1 MDYSI
6 AQEVLNYISYG
17 LYLVSSYDDNKLN
30 AQISNAVIQVTAFP
44 PQVAVSINKEELTH
58 TYITKS
64 KRFAISILE
73 ESTPMKFIGV
83 FGYRSGKEID
93 KFSKVK
99 YKIGQSGC
107 PIVTEHSL
115 GFFEVEVVSEY
126 DVGTHT
132 LFIGKVINSEK
143 LRDCKPLTY
152 TYFKNIKGGK
162 APKNAPTYRPNNKE
176 LGKKNFGSYVCNN
189 CNYFY
194 NPLKGDA
201 DAKIPPGT
209 PFEKL
214 PNDWKCPLCGANK
227 EQFSQY

>member
-1 MDYSI
+1 MDYSGI
-6 AQEVLNYISYG
+6 QEVLDRMSYG
-17 LYLVSSYDDNKLN
+17 LYLVSSYDDDKLN

-44 PQVAVSINKEELTH
+44 PQVAVSINKKELTH
-58 TYITKS
+58 TYIMKS
-64 KRFAISILE
+64 KRFAVNILE
-73 ESTPMKFIGV
+73 ESTPMKFIGI

-99 YKIGQSGC
+99 YKIGKSGC
-107 PIVTEHSL
+107 PIVIEYSL
-115 GFFEVEVVSEY
+115 GFFEAEVVSEY

-143 LRDCKPLTY
+143 LKDCEPLTY
-152 TYFKNIKGGK
+152 VYFKNIKGGK
-162 APKNAPTYRPNNKE
+162 VPKNAPTYRPNNKE
-176 LGKKNFGSYVCNN
+176 LEEKDFENYVCNN

-201 DAKIPPGT
+201 DTGIPPGT

-227 EQFSQY
+227 GQFSQY